1 MAWVW
6 VFTVF
11 GDRLSSVAISVRVI
25 DPRSR
30 RSTLTWR
37 SVRSSGR
44 VAGSLLV
51 IRHGSLPVIDTP
63 GPVVTPCRVWQR
75 EPLRPFADCHFRP
88 YQAYPPT
95 VLLTQIGKFE
105 TPGLP

>member
-44 VAGSLLV
+44 AA
-51 IRHGSLPVIDTP
+51 GSLPVIRRGSLHLIDTP
-63 GPVVTPCRVWQR
+63 WPAVARCRVWAAQV
-75 EPLRPFADCHFRP
+75 RPFADCHFRP
-88 YQAYPPT
+88 YQAYPP
-95 VLLTQIGKFE
+95 VIFSHKLGGFRL
-105 TPGLP
+105 